1 MDLSKASGRCFS
13 SIKAANEF
21 RLASRNLFG
30 TRERVLSSGRR
41 WILTRVSSWRAR
53 ARACAFFEASTHVPS
68 VLLREMRNASTQT
81 FYVLCELC
89 AAARYRHPRNS
100 IFKLADGTEAPPS
113 PSPPASRWRNEK
125 KVVGQRNIIIMTFVG
140 GKRVPSP
147 PPPAK
152 INGRRINFNLVPR
165 LPFFFFFFFFVI
177 NFVWPWPYRARYRV
191 SYRRTMLT
199 SLELFWNFGE
209 RKGLLLWIGSKN
221 LFSFQ
226 QALLILSNSF
236 HNLDIC

>member
-1 MDLSKASGRCFS
+1 MLKKRREKKLHYITAIVRRIFTPEWLSLSPLRGQVDLSKASGRCFS

-147 PPPAK
+147 PPCE
-152 INGRRINFNLVPR
+152 NQRETYQFQLGSSLT
-165 LPFFFFFFFFVI
+165 FFFLLFFL
-177 NFVWPWPYRARYRV
+177 RY
-191 SYRRTMLT
+191 
-199 SLELFWNFGE
+199 
-209 RKGLLLWIGSKN
+209 
-221 LFSFQ
+221 
-226 QALLILSNSF
+226 
-236 HNLDIC
+236 

>member
-1 MDLSKASGRCFS
+1 MDLSRASGRCFS

-147 PPPAK
+147 PPCE
-152 INGRRINFNLVPR
+152 NQRETYQFQLGSSLTF
-165 LPFFFFFFFFVI
+165 FFFFFFFFVI
-177 NFVWPWPYRARYRV
+177 NFV
-191 SYRRTMLT
+191 
-199 SLELFWNFGE
+199 
-209 RKGLLLWIGSKN
+209 
-221 LFSFQ
+221 
-226 QALLILSNSF
+226 
-236 HNLDIC
+236 

>member
-147 PPPAK
+147 PPAK

-165 LPFFFFFFFFVI
+165 LPFFSSFF
-177 NFVWPWPYRARYRV
+177 
-191 SYRRTMLT
+191 S
-199 SLELFWNFGE
+199 S
-209 RKGLLLWIGSKN
+209 
-221 LFSFQ
+221 
-226 QALLILSNSF
+226 LLISF
-236 HNLDIC
+236 DRGRIVHGIVYRIDEQC